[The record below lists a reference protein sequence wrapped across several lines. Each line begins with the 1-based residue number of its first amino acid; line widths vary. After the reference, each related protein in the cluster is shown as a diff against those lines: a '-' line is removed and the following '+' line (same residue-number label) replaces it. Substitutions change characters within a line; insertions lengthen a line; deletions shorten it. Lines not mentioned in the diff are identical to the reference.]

1 MPSILHGRKILQV
14 NLQMQESPDAVVFA
28 PKHAQLPHRQDFES
42 CRIANVMHCR
52 IDVSVCI
59 CFVFIFIIF
68 VFSRFSFVHS
78 ADMCMCTANIAE
90 RKKQIMSLFWHNVR
104 FNANATSNA
113 SLRVGYKRTSAAECS
128 QLFWNVRIV
137 KAKFRSIWIFI
148 NRILHFLQK
157 KIANSNWKIAL
168 HWDTINKCLIVVFKQ

>member
-1 MPSILHGRKILQV
+1 
-14 NLQMQESPDAVVFA
+14 MQESPDAVVFA

-68 VFSRFSFVHS
+68 VFSRCSFVHS
-78 ADMCMCTANIAE
+78 ADMCMYTANIAE
-90 RKKQIMSLFWHNVR
+90 RKNTIMSLFWHNVR

-113 SLRVGYKRTSAAECS
+113 SLRVRYKRTSAAECS

-137 KAKFRSIWIFI
+137 KAKISLNLNFHKSNFT
-148 NRILHFLQK
+148 FSTE
-157 KIANSNWKIAL
+157 KIANFN
-168 HWDTINKCLIVVFKQ
+168 